1 MDTKERMK
9 LEPIGMPEADASE
22 RIADFGEV
30 NQGYTEELAQAEAE
44 RCLQCKNPRCV
55 EGCPVD
61 VDIPGFIKLIRE
73 GKYTQAGLKIK
84 ETNAFPAICGRVC
97 PQERQCQAQCVLAR
111 QGKPINI
118 GYLERFVG
126 DYLISHPSEQA
137 ERPALSGY
145 KVAVVGSGPA
155 GLAAA
160 GDLAKLGHQVTVF
173 EALHRPGGVLVYGIP
188 EFRLPNI
195 TVDNELKELRR
206 LGVEIR
212 TDVVVGRTLTIAD
225 LREEMG
231 FAAIFLGL
239 GAGAPIFLGIEGENL
254 PGVMSANEFLT
265 RVNLMRAFDEDY
277 DTPVQRGRN
286 VTVIGGGNVAMDSSR
301 VALRLGADSVK
312 LLYRRTRAEMPAR
325 VEEVRHAE
333 EEGVIFEL
341 LVSPVR
347 FLADDDGSLAAVEC
361 LRMELGEPDE
371 SGRRR
376 PVPIPGSE
384 FTMETDQ
391 TIVAVGARVNPSARL
406 VLPDMEQDRRG
417 HIIVDPET
425 LATNVP
431 GVFAGGDVVVGE
443 ETVIRAL
450 GDGRR
455 AAAAIDNY
463 LRSS

>member
-1 MDTKERMK
+1 MK
-9 LEPIGMPEADASE
+9 LEPIPMPEANASD
-22 RIADFGEV
+22 RIAGFGEV
-30 NQGYTEELAQAEAE
+30 NQGYSEELAQAEAE
-44 RCLQCKNPRCV
+44 RCLQCNNPPCV
-55 EGCPVD
+55 GGCPVD

-97 PQERQCQAQCVLAR
+97 PQERQCQEKCVLAKR
-111 QGKPINI
+111 GKPINI

-126 DYLISHPSEQA
+126 DYLISHPPEQA
-137 ERPALSGY
+137 EHPDSSGY
-145 KVAVVGSGPA
+145 KIAVVGSGPA

-195 TVDNELKELRR
+195 TVDNELEALRR

-212 TDVVVGRTLTIAD
+212 TNVVVGRTLTIAD
-225 LREEMG
+225 LRDEMG
-231 FAAIFLGL
+231 FDAIFLGL

-265 RVNLMRAFDEDY
+265 RVNLMQAFDEDY
-277 DTPVQRGRN
+277 DTPVQRGHN

-301 VALRLGADSVK
+301 VALRLGAESVK

-347 FLADDDGSLAAVEC
+347 FLAGDQGNLSAVEC
-361 LRMELGEPDE
+361 IRMELGEPDE

-376 PVPIPGSE
+376 PLPIKGSE
-384 FTMETDQ
+384 FRVETDQ

-406 VLPDMEQDRRG
+406 VLPDMEQDKRG

-443 ETVIRAL
+443 ATVIRAL
-450 GDGRR
+450 GNGRR
-455 AAAAIDNY
+455 AAAAIDEY
-463 LRSS
+463 LNS

>member
-1 MDTKERMK
+1 MR
-9 LEPIGMPEADASE
+9 EANASD
-22 RIADFGEV
+22 RRAGFGEV
-30 NQGYTEELAQAEAE
+30 NQGYTEKLALAEAE
-44 RCLQCKNPRCV
+44 RCLECKNAPCRS
-55 EGCPVD
+55 GCPVD
-61 VDIPGFIKLIRE
+61 VDIPGFIKLICD
-73 GKYTQAGLKIK
+73 GKYAQAGLKIK

-97 PQERQCQAQCVLAR
+97 PQEQQCQAECVLAK
-111 QGKPINI
+111 QDKPINI
-118 GYLERFVG
+118 GYLERFAG
-126 DYLISHPSEQA
+126 DYLIANPPEQA
-137 ERPALSGY
+137 ERPEASGY

-195 TVDNELKELRR
+195 TVDNELETLRR

-212 TDVVVGRTLTIAD
+212 TDIVVGRTLTIAD

-231 FAAIFLGL
+231 FAAIFLAL
-239 GAGAPIFLGIEGENL
+239 GAGAPIFLGLDGENL

-301 VALRLGADSVK
+301 AALRLGADSVK

-347 FLADDDGSLAAVEC
+347 FVADDEGSLAAAEC
-361 LRMELGEPDE
+361 IRMELGEPDE

-376 PVPIPGSE
+376 PIPIPGSE
-384 FTMETDQ
+384 FTVETDQ
-391 TIVAVGARVNPSARL
+391 AIVAVGARVNPSARL
-406 VLPDMEQDRRG
+406 IVPGMEQDGKG
-417 HIIVDPET
+417 HIIVDPDT
-425 LATNVP
+425 LMSSVP

-455 AAAAIDNY
+455 AAKAIDEY
-463 LRSS
+463 LHGSC

>member
-1 MDTKERMK
+1 MK
-9 LEPIGMPEADASE
+9 LEPIPMPEASISE
-22 RIADFGEV
+22 RLAGFSEV
-30 NQGYTEELAQAEAE
+30 NQGYSEELAQAEAE
-44 RCLQCKNPRCV
+44 RCLQCKNSPCV

-84 ETNAFPAICGRVC
+84 ETNTFPAICGRVC
-97 PQERQCQAQCVLAR
+97 PQERQCQERCVLAKR
-111 QGKPINI
+111 GKAINI

-126 DYLISHPSEQA
+126 DYLISHPPEQT

-212 TDVVVGRTLTIAD
+212 TDVVVGRTLTITD

-301 VALRLGADSVK
+301 VALRLGAESVK

-341 LVSPVR
+341 LVNPVR
-347 FLADDDGSLAAVEC
+347 FLADDDGNLAAVEC
-361 LRMELGEPDE
+361 IRMELGEPDE

-391 TIVAVGARVNPSARL
+391 TIMAVGARVNPSARL
-406 VLPDMEQDRRG
+406 VLPDMEQDEKG

>member
-1 MDTKERMK
+1 MDAKERMK
-9 LEPIGMPEADASE
+9 LEPVPMPELEVSE
-22 RIADFGEV
+22 RLSSFAEV
-30 NQGYTEELAQAEAE
+30 NLGYSEQDAQAEAE
-44 RCLQCKNPRCV
+44 RCLQCKKAPCR

-61 VDIPGFIKLIRE
+61 VDIPGFIALIRE
-73 GKYTQAGLKIK
+73 GSYAEAGLKIK
-84 ETNAFPAICGRVC
+84 RTNVFPAICGRVC
-97 PQERQCQAQCVLAR
+97 PQERQCQERCVLAKR
-111 QGKPINI
+111 GKAINI

-126 DYLISHPSEQA
+126 NYLIAHPEEQINA
-137 ERPALSGY
+137 APATG
-145 KVAVVGSGPA
+145 KRVAVVGSGPA

-195 TVDNELKELRR
+195 TVDNELETLRR

-212 TDVVVGRTLTIAD
+212 TNVVVGRTLTIAD

-301 VALRLGADSVK
+301 CALRLGADSVT

-341 LVSPVR
+341 LVAPTR
-347 FLADDDGSLAAVEC
+347 FLGEEGHLTAVEC

-376 PVPIPGSE
+376 PIPLPGSE
-384 FTMETDQ
+384 FIVATDQ
-391 TIVAVGARVNPSARL
+391 AIIAIGARVNPSARL
-406 VLPDMEQDRRG
+406 VMPGMEQDDGG
-417 HIIVDPET
+417 HIIVDRET
-425 LATNVP
+425 LMTNIP
-431 GVFAGGDVVVGE
+431 GVFSGGDVVAGE

-450 GDGRR
+450 SDGRK
-455 AAAAIDNY
+455 AAQAIDNY
-463 LRSS
+463 LRSK

>member
-1 MDTKERMK
+1 MK
-9 LEPIGMPEADASE
+9 LEPIPMPEADASD
-22 RIADFGEV
+22 RRAGFGEV
-30 NQGYTEELAQAEAE
+30 NQGYTEELARAEAE
-44 RCLQCKNPRCV
+44 RCLQCKNSPCV

-61 VDIPGFIKLIRE
+61 VDIPAFIELIRA
-73 GKYTQAGLKIK
+73 GKHTQAGLKIK

-97 PQERQCQAQCVLAR
+97 PQEQQCQAECVLAK
-111 QGKPINI
+111 QDKPINI

-126 DYLISHPSEQA
+126 DHLIANPPAQA
-137 ERPALSGY
+137 ERPDSSGY

-160 GDLAKLGHQVTVF
+160 GDLAKRGHQVTVF

-188 EFRLPNI
+188 EFRLPNV
-195 TVDNELKELRR
+195 TVDHELAALGQ

-212 TDVVVGRTLTIAD
+212 TNVVVGRTLTVDD
-225 LREEMG
+225 LQEQMG
-231 FAAIFLGL
+231 FDAIFLAL
-239 GAGAPIFLGIEGENL
+239 GAGAPIFLGLDGENL

-277 DTPVQRGRN
+277 DTPIQRGRN

-301 VALRLGADSVK
+301 AALRLGADSVK

-333 EEGVIFEL
+333 EEGVLFEF
-341 LVSPVR
+341 LVAPTR
-347 FLADDDGSLAAVEC
+347 FLADEGRLAGVEC

-384 FTMETDQ
+384 FTVETDQ
-391 TIVAVGARVNPSARL
+391 AIVAVGARVNPSARL
-406 VLPDMEQDRRG
+406 IVPGMEQDEKG
-417 HIIVDPET
+417 HIIVNPET
-425 LATNVP
+425 LMTSIP

-455 AAAAIDNY
+455 AAAAIDEY
-463 LRSS
+463 LNS

>member
-9 LEPIGMPEADASE
+9 LEPIPMPEADASD
-22 RIADFGEV
+22 RVAGFGEV
-30 NQGYTEELAQAEAE
+30 NQGYSAELAQAEAE
-44 RCLQCKNPRCV
+44 RCLQCKNPPCV

-61 VDIPGFIKLIRE
+61 VDIPAFIKLIRE
-73 GKYTQAGLKIK
+73 GEYTQAGLKIK
-84 ETNAFPAICGRVC
+84 ETNTFPAICGRVC
-97 PQERQCQAQCVLAR
+97 PQEWQCQEKCVLAK
-111 QGKPINI
+111 QGKSINI

-126 DYLISHPSEQA
+126 DYLISHPPEQT
-137 ERPALSGY
+137 ERPDSSGY

-195 TVDNELKELRR
+195 TVDNELDELRR

-212 TDVVVGRTLTIAD
+212 TNVVVGRTLTIAD

-239 GAGAPIFLGIEGENL
+239 GAGTPIFLGIEGENL

-286 VTVIGGGNVAMDSSR
+286 IVVIGGGNVAMDSSR
-301 VALRLGADSVK
+301 SALRLGADSVK

-347 FLADDDGSLAAVEC
+347 FVADDQGNLGAVEC
-361 LRMELGEPDE
+361 IRMELGEPDE

-391 TIVAVGARVNPSARL
+391 AIVAIGARVNPSARL
-406 VLPDMEQDRRG
+406 VVPGMEQEGKG
-417 HIIVDPET
+417 HSIVDPET
-425 LATNVP
+425 LLTSVP

-463 LRSS
+463 LRGS

>member
-1 MDTKERMK
+1 MK
-9 LEPIGMPEADASE
+9 LDPIPMPEADASD
-22 RIADFGEV
+22 RIAGFGEV

-44 RCLQCKNPRCV
+44 RCLQCKNPPCI

-73 GKYTQAGLKIK
+73 GEYTQAGLKIK

-97 PQERQCQAQCVLAR
+97 PQERQCQAQCVLSK

-137 ERPALSGY
+137 ECPDSSGY

-195 TVDNELKELRR
+195 TVDNELETLRR

-212 TDVVVGRTLTIAD
+212 TNVVVGRTLTVAD
-225 LREEMG
+225 LQEQMG

-239 GAGAPIFLGIEGENL
+239 GAGAPIFLDIEGENL

-265 RVNLMRAFDEDY
+265 RVNLMRAFDDDY

-301 VALRLGADSVK
+301 VALRLGAESVK

-325 VEEVRHAE
+325 VEEVCHAE

-347 FLADDDGSLAAVEC
+347 FVAGDDGSLTAVEC

-376 PVPIPGSE
+376 PLPIEGSE
-384 FTMETDQ
+384 FRVETDQ

-406 VLPDMEQDRRG
+406 VVPGMEQDKRG
-417 HIIVDPET
+417 HIVVDPET

-443 ETVIRAL
+443 ATVIRAL
-450 GDGRR
+450 GNGRR
-455 AAAAIDNY
+455 AAAAIDEY
-463 LRSS
+463 LNS

>member
-9 LEPIGMPEADASE
+9 LEPIPMPEADASD
-22 RIADFGEV
+22 RRTGFGEV
-30 NQGYTEELAQAEAE
+30 NQGYTEELAVAEAE
-44 RCLQCKNPRCV
+44 RCLQCKNEPCRA
-55 EGCPVD
+55 GCPVD
-61 VDIPGFIKLIRE
+61 VDIPAFIKLIRE
-73 GKYTQAGLKIK
+73 GKYAQAGLKIK
-84 ETNAFPAICGRVC
+84 QTNAFPAICGRVC
-97 PQERQCQAQCVLAR
+97 PQERQCQEKCVLAKR
-111 QGKPINI
+111 GKPINI
-118 GYLERFVG
+118 GYLERFAG
-126 DYLISHPSEQA
+126 DYLIDNPPAQA
-137 ERPALSGY
+137 ERPDSSRH

-188 EFRLPNI
+188 EFRLPNT
-195 TVDNELKELRR
+195 TVDHEIEALRN
-206 LGVEIR
+206 LGVKIR
-212 TDVVVGRTLTIAD
+212 TNVVVGRTLTVDD
-225 LREEMG
+225 LREQMG
-231 FAAIFLGL
+231 FDAIFLAL
-239 GAGAPIFLGIEGENL
+239 GAGAPIFLGLDGENL

-301 VALRLGADSVK
+301 VALRLGAKSVK

-347 FLADDDGSLAAVEC
+347 FVAGDQGNLSAVEC
-361 LRMELGEPDE
+361 IRMELGEPDE

-376 PVPIPGSE
+376 PLPIEGSE
-384 FTMETDQ
+384 FRVETDQ

-406 VLPDMEQDRRG
+406 IASGMEQDKRD
-417 HIIVDPET
+417 HIIVNPET

-443 ETVIRAL
+443 ATVIRAL
-450 GDGRR
+450 GNGRR
-455 AAAAIDNY
+455 AAAVIDEY
-463 LRSS
+463 LNS